1 VQDQVDTEGR
11 IWVTTPNGTAEPRMV
26 TIAESRDEVLVSRGL
41 KVGDEVLVD
50 PPRDLTPGTL
60 VEPIR

>member
-1 VQDQVDTEGR
+1 MTG
-11 IWVTTPNGTAEPRMV
+11 NGTAEPRMIG
-26 TIAESRDEVLVSRGL
+26 IAESRDEVLVSRGL